1 MSTDEPTTTEKERA
15 EAEVHERAV
24 LLGELVDG
32 AVREGADEV
41 EVADEWPRPRTR
53 RDVGL
58 SLGRMIAASSMAR
71 RRINNDGNSIDA
83 E

>member
-1 MSTDEPTTTEKERA
+1 MSIDEPTTTEERA

-53 RDVGL
+53 REVVNPA
-58 SLGRMIAASSMAR
+58 GRGFEFGE
-71 RRINNDGNSIDA
+71 NDRGEQHGKEEDQ
-83 E
+83 